1 VAQLSPGFVA
11 QAPIHQSVLLDQLG
25 ALLALTGAEL
35 SGAREGATRI
45 EHSLHAGVHDL
56 IKQRCA
62 ETSLQAA
69 DIAISLGISSEL
81 YIGAWPELEKPLAK
95 C

>member
-35 SGAREGATRI
+35 SGASEGATRI